1 VLRINK
7 AWVLSLALGLLWA
20 LSASLSDAYAPA
32 GSALVQVK
40 TVAPCESHSGPLDAP
55 ALSDKPFLEPEEGN
69 SAQVEFAKP
78 LKFSLL
84 AERSVEI
91 SFASEIHSPE
101 LATPLANIFSY
112 LSTPVLLL

>member
-7 AWVLSLALGLLWA
+7 AWVLSLAFGLLWA
-20 LSASLSDAYAPA
+20 LGASLSDAYTPA
-32 GSALVQVK
+32 GSALVQAK
-40 TVAPCESHSGPLDAP
+40 TVVPCESHSGPLDAQ
-55 ALSDKPFLEPEEGN
+55 ALGDKLLSEPEEGN
-69 SAQVEFAKP
+69 SAHVEFAKS
-78 LKFSLL
+78 LKSSLL
-84 AERSVEI
+84 AERSAEI